1 MRPRSRGPR
10 RFTYLEE
17 DILQITTQKDRD
29 LKIQNAEVYSLVTAN
44 KTSLL
49 IGGTREFI
57 IPYISRYKNFKTGVG
72 LGYGSN
78 A

>member
-44 KTSLL
+44 KTSL
-49 IGGTREFI
+49 E
-57 IPYISRYKNFKTGVG
+57 S
-72 LGYGSN
+72 S
-78 A
+78 